1 MSFMRTLQTRGNE
14 ELLLAEALAKDMTL
28 VLL

>member
-14 ELLLAEALAKDMTL
+14 ELILAEALAKDMTL
-28 VLL
+28 VL